1 MTSPPPAAREK
12 RVITE
17 VLPLPESYR
26 KSEVGLWPLDL
37 RANGLGQPVRPQG
50 YHNQLRFCGSPIALP
65 ASAPRGPLRCQ
76 TGPGLTAWARVRGL
90 SSIQNS
96 QNEWLITRL
105 PPVSAKYH
113 LAQIYPKETF
123 FSGFCFPTRHSHFLC
138 PQHATKPLPR
148 VTPGWQ
154 RESLS
159 VGGALGPEHQAAG
172 DRNIPLSFRELAA
185 VKRRCR
191 AFLKV
196 KSSGGNR
203 QRLPSTSLGHQ
214 QPQ

>member
-76 TGPGLTAWARVRGL
+76 TGPGLTAWAPVRGL

-105 PPVSAKYH
+105 PPVSARYH

-123 FSGFCFPTRHSHFLC
+123 FFRFL
-138 PQHATKPLPR
+138 LP
-148 VTPGWQ
+148 
-154 RESLS
+154 
-159 VGGALGPEHQAAG
+159 HQAQSFSLPPACHKATAQG
-172 DRNIPLSFRELAA
+172 DSRVAKGESVSRWSPGS
-185 VKRRCR
+185 R
-191 AFLKV
+191 APG
-196 KSSGGNR
+196 SR
-203 QRLPSTSLGHQ
+203 
-214 QPQ
+214 